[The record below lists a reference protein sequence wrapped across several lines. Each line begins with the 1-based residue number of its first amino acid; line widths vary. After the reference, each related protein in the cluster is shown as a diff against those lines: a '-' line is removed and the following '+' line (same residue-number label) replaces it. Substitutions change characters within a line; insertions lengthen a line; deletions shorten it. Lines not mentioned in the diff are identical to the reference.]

1 MKDIHAI
8 IQDRFY
14 LSIKVHFISNLFNIY
29 SIIVKP
35 RKENPKGRN
44 KEEEEKD

>member
-1 MKDIHAI
+1 MPLYRTD
-8 IQDRFY
+8 
-14 LSIKVHFISNLFNIY
+14 FIYPLKYIVTNSFNIY
-29 SIIVKP
+29 SIIAEP

>member
-14 LSIKVHFISNLFNIY
+14 LSIKVLFRKIKIY
-29 SIIVKP
+29 SLAEP
-35 RKENPKGRN
+35 REENRKRRIKEK
-44 KEEEEKD
+44 EEKD